1 MQNYLPF
8 QARECSHERRDSASY
23 QEGGKRAHLFYFL
36 ENPYYFV
43 HTLHTRA
50 GLSIYKS
57 IKGYGVCS
65 NRDVIQEIV
74 AALDLVDS
82 GATVRREEVEADRM
96 EPEEGARRG
105 EWYSSLLEVFHP
117 SFSLNERIFGK
128 STSFAPAFHFFSSF
142 LFKAYAKSHN

>member
-1 MQNYLPF
+1 M
-8 QARECSHERRDSASY
+8 
-23 QEGGKRAHLFYFL
+23 
-36 ENPYYFV
+36 
-43 HTLHTRA
+43 
-50 GLSIYKS
+50 
-57 IKGYGVCS
+57 CS

-128 STSFAPAFHFFSSF
+128 STSFAPAFHFFFVIFIQS
-142 LFKAYAKSHN
+142 LC